1 MNQHNLYY
9 DHNAIL
15 RIINSKKHMY
25 SSNLNANVLNMNLV
39 KIIIIVHT
47 DLINNRNNN
56 RSNMNNN
63 NSSDNNNSIKRI

>member
-9 DHNAIL
+9 DHNVIL

-39 KIIIIVHT
+39 KIIVIVHT
-47 DLINNRNNN
+47 DLINNRNN
-56 RSNMNNN
+56 MNNN
-63 NSSDNNNSIKRI
+63 NSSDNSYSIKRI